1 MHFVRHNIIVA
12 KQSAQRLH
20 SCLLVHKPNNYILV
34 LSMLLKIHNYYD
46 ESTDKQYK
54 LTEKVISFCKV
65 YVYVAYTILSLR

>member
-1 MHFVRHNIIVA
+1 
-12 KQSAQRLH
+12 
-20 SCLLVHKPNNYILV
+20 
-34 LSMLLKIHNYYD
+34 MLLKIHNYYD